1 MQYNKYLKS
10 GDAMERVK
18 FYSNNDMTTAYNFN
32 KAVDIS
38 KTITDKDYEINDILD
53 LYNILK
59 LFNPEY
65 LKNVQEDVK
74 DICNE
79 SSKKINRIIGKFCSK
94 LNNDNIEKCLNDVE
108 RNYIDDFFE
117 GEYATSDIEY
127 YKRSAVYELCYQPI
141 EKVIWGNDNC
151 IVVNLLYKADYSYIN
166 YKNILKR
173 FLIQKAEK
181 EDWVKDYLIQCG
193 IIKQGEQYES

>member
-1 MQYNKYLKS
+1 
-10 GDAMERVK
+10 MERVK

-38 KTITDKDYEINDILD
+38 KTITDKDYEINDILE

-94 LNNDNIEKCLNDVE
+94 LNNDNIEKYLNDVE

-117 GEYATSDIEY
+117 VIDK
-127 YKRSAVYELCYQPI
+127 YKVYERISDDIFSQI
-141 EKVIWGNDNC
+141 
-151 IVVNLLYKADYSYIN
+151 
-166 YKNILKR
+166 
-173 FLIQKAEK
+173 
-181 EDWVKDYLIQCG
+181 
-193 IIKQGEQYES
+193 YE

>member
-74 DICNE
+74 
-79 SSKKINRIIGKFCSK
+79 
-94 LNNDNIEKCLNDVE
+94 
-108 RNYIDDFFE
+108 
-117 GEYATSDIEY
+117 
-127 YKRSAVYELCYQPI
+127 
-141 EKVIWGNDNC
+141 
-151 IVVNLLYKADYSYIN
+151 
-166 YKNILKR
+166 
-173 FLIQKAEK
+173 
-181 EDWVKDYLIQCG
+181 
-193 IIKQGEQYES
+193 

>member
-1 MQYNKYLKS
+1 
-10 GDAMERVK
+10 MERVK

-38 KTITDKDYEINDILD
+38 KTITDKDYEINDILE

-65 LKNVQEDVK
+65 LKNVQEDIK

-94 LNNDNIEKCLNDVE
+94 LNNDNIEKYLNDVE
-108 RNYIDDFFE
+108 RNYIEDFFE
-117 GEYATSDIEY
+117 
-127 YKRSAVYELCYQPI
+127 
-141 EKVIWGNDNC
+141 
-151 IVVNLLYKADYSYIN
+151 VV
-166 YKNILKR
+166 
-173 FLIQKAEK
+173 
-181 EDWVKDYLIQCG
+181 VV
-193 IIKQGEQYES
+193 